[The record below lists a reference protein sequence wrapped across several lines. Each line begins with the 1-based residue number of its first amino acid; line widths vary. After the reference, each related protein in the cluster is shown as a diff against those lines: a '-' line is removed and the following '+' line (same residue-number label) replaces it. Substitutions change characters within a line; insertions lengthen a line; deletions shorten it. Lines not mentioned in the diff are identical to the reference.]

1 MDHVM
6 LGTSG
11 LAVSRVCLGAM
22 NFGTPG
28 WGCDRDDAAAIVTAF
43 RDAGGDFF
51 DTADV
56 YGAGASEEILG
67 SLLTGV
73 RDEVVIASKVGLPTM
88 PGPNGGGMSAKHIHA
103 SVDASLRRLGT
114 DYIDLYQLHH
124 FDNTVPLEES
134 LGTMD
139 DLVHA
144 GKVRYVGC
152 SNYFAWQVAQVM
164 GVAQARGLTQLVSV
178 QMMYNLIRRDIE
190 REHVECA
197 DRLGIGLIAYGPLHS
212 GLLAGGW
219 TELSQIP
226 ASSRIA
232 EWPSVYLGDGD
243 RAFTITA
250 ALVEAARGLGATPG
264 QLALAW
270 VLGQPGIACVLT
282 AAQRPEE
289 LTEQLRALELD
300 IPPDA
305 ASVLDTVSALPVSYP
320 TDFYER
326 LHSRQGT

>member
-11 LAVSRVCLGAM
+11 LAVSRVCLGGM

-28 WGCDRDDAAAIVTAF
+28 WGCDRADAAAIVAAF

-67 SLLTGV
+67 SLLSEC
-73 RDEVVIASKVGLPTM
+73 RDEVVIATKVGLPTM
-88 PGPNGGGMSAKHIHA
+88 PGANGGGMSAKHIRT
-103 SVDASLRRLGT
+103 SVDASLRRLDT

-124 FDNTVPLEES
+124 FDDGVPLEES
-134 LGTMD
+134 LATLD

-152 SNYFAWQVAQVM
+152 SNYFVWQVAHVV
-164 GVAQARGLTQLVSV
+164 GLAQSRGLTQPVSV

-190 REHVECA
+190 REHLECA
-197 DRLGIGLIAYGPLHS
+197 AQLGIGVIAYGPLHS
-212 GLLAGGW
+212 GMLAGGW
-219 TELSQIP
+219 TDRSQIP
-226 ASSRIA
+226 AMSRIA
-232 EWPSVYLGDGD
+232 EWPDVYLGDGD
-243 RAFTITA
+243 RAFTITS
-250 ALVEAARGLGATPG
+250 ALVDVAKSLGATPG

-270 VLGQPGIACVLT
+270 ALSQPGIACVLT

-289 LTEQLRALELD
+289 LTEQLRAVEVH

-326 LHSRQGT
+326 LHSRERG